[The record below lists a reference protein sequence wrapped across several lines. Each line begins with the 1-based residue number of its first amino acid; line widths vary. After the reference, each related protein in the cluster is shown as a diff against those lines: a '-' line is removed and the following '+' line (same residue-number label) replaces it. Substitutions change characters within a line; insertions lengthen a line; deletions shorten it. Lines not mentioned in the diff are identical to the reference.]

1 MKKKS
6 SLVPVVAL
14 LIAVVALSACSPQ
27 AAPPPTAPSAPV
39 VESARIEPITLRL
52 AIPDGDDVLYAPYV
66 MEFIQ
71 QAKTLS
77 NGKVTIE
84 PTWQAGDSTD
94 AGYEIGVIQLVKEG
108 NFDLGLAASRS
119 FGGESIASFEAL
131 QAPFLIDNDALAKA
145 VATSDAASRMLE
157 NLSSSG
163 LAGLTLWPEDLRHPF
178 SVDPAKPLLTPDA
191 FAGLTIRSTDTGVG
205 EMLIKTLGG
214 NPIFEASD
222 YQGAE
227 SGLRQGAHLTGR
239 PAATG
244 NVTFFAKYQA
254 LFANGA
260 VFEKLSDAQR
270 TVLQEAAAAAQK
282 KALAERPSDVEA
294 GATWCA
300 EGGTIVLAS
309 DEQVA
314 AFQKAAQPVF
324 DKLQQDTF
332 NAESIAAI
340 TELKAKTP
348 PSPGAQA
355 CESELALLPTPDASA
370 QTWSAGLPPN
380 GVWQAEITGDDLIR
394 MGTSKANVPDWAGVY
409 TQTFQ
414 DGVFTTSWRQTE
426 GPDAGTIGSCTGPY
440 ALVEDFV
447 RITYDKGGNCFGG
460 EVDDIQ
466 WRIDEQGLMHFHL
479 VANQNGPFTEVKAT
493 YEAKPYQKV
502 EEWSQGL
509 LPNGIWQATLTPDDL
524 FAVGGVL
531 KSAVQDNA
539 GVHTFTF
546 RDGKFTWTLQG
557 DSPGSCEG
565 TYSLVGDINR
575 LTLAGDCT
583 PEVDDIQWRL
593 DNEGLH
599 LHLVAIQNAPFEVI
613 RASLEAKPYQKVGE

>member
-1 MKKKS
+1 MSKIKHLIL
-6 SLVPVVAL
+6 LVVL
-14 LIAVVALSACSPQ
+14 LIASLALYACAPQVEDTSPEAVALSEAVASPE
-27 AAPPPTAPSAPV
+27 PV
-39 VESARIEPITLRL
+39 TLRL
-52 AIPDGDDVLYAPYV
+52 AIPDGDNVLYAPYV
-66 MEFIQ
+66 LEFIE

-77 NGKVTIE
+77 DGTITIE

-94 AGYEIGVIQLVKEG
+94 AGYEVGVIQLVKEG
-108 NFDLGLAASRS
+108 KFDLGLAASRS
-119 FGGESIASFEAL
+119 FDSESITSFEAL

-145 VATSDAASRMLE
+145 VATSDAASQMLE

-178 SVDPAKPLLTPDA
+178 SVDPAKPLLSPDA

-244 NVTFFAKYQA
+244 NVTFFAKYQV

-260 VFEKLSDAQR
+260 AFEKLSDAQR
-270 TVLQEAAAAAQK
+270 TAIKEAAAAAQK

-294 GATWCA
+294 GTNWCA
-300 EGGTIVLAS
+300 DGGTVVLAS

-314 AFQKAAQPVF
+314 AFQKASQPVF
-324 DKLQQDTF
+324 DKLQQNSF

-340 TELKAKTP
+340 SELKAKTT

-355 CESELALLPTPDASA
+355 CESDLALLPTPDASA
-370 QTWSAGLPPN
+370 QTWSTGLPPN
-380 GVWQAEITGDDLIR
+380 GVWQVTLTSDDVIK
-394 MGTSKANVPDWAGVY
+394 MGVSKATAPDWSGVY
-409 TQTFQ
+409 TFTFE
-414 DGVFTTSWRQTE
+414 DGVFNWTKEGTNGQTDSDDGNYE
-426 GPDAGTIGSCTGPY
+426 V
-440 ALVEDFV
+440 VEDFV
-447 RITYDKGGNCFGG
+447 RLSSGDYW
-460 EVDDIQ
+460 DDFQ
-466 WRIDEQGLMHFHL
+466 WRLDEEERLHFHL
-479 VANQNGPFTEVKAT
+479 LATHNDPFTEIRAMF
-493 YEAKPYQKV
+493 EAKPWQKV

-509 LPNGIWQATLTPDDL
+509 LPNGVWQAELSVEDL
-524 FAVGGVL
+524 VAVGGVME
-531 KSAVQDNA
+531 SSVRENA

-546 RDGKFTWTLQG
+546 QDGNFTWTLQG

-575 LTLAGDCT
+575 LTATGGCA

-593 DNEGLH
+593 DDEGLH
-599 LHLVAIQNAPFEVI
+599 LHLVAIENAPFEVI
-613 RASLEAKPYQKVGE
+613 RASLEARPYQKVADK